1 MEDKFWLAKIVND
14 SNDTIHNKARPKLT
28 IEAQVTYMRDVKG
41 IKFNIV
47 SEQQAAAFLSEN
59 NYYFKLKAFCKNYS
73 KFSQGENAGKYFNVD
88 FAYLQELSTLDMY
101 LREIVLNFSLD
112 IEHFL
117 KVHLLKNISDNKDED
132 GYAIV
137 EEFLFCHPEVSEGI
151 QRKSKDSYC
160 EDLIEK
166 YKDRFPIWAFVE
178 VLSFGDLI
186 NFCDT
191 YYRKYPSKS
200 IHVGTLRIVKFL
212 RNAAAHN
219 NCLIN
224 NLADHSGSHF
234 TQNRMVNSFVATIDG
249 ISAKSRT
256 KKMGNRSVHD
266 FVVMLCC
273 FNSVVTSSGIKKH
286 KIQKLKDLLDKRF
299 VLHKDYFTDNA
310 VLRSNYE
317 FVKKIVDKMAETC
330 V

>member
-1 MEDKFWLAKIVND
+1 M
-14 SNDTIHNKARPKLT
+14 
-28 IEAQVTYMRDVKG
+28 
-41 IKFNIV
+41 
-47 SEQQAAAFLSEN
+47 
-59 NYYFKLKAFCKNYS
+59 
-73 KFSQGENAGKYFNVD
+73 
-88 FAYLQELSTLDMY
+88 
-101 LREIVLNFSLD
+101 
-112 IEHFL
+112 
-117 KVHLLKNISDNKDED
+117 
-132 GYAIV
+132 
-137 EEFLFCHPEVSEGI
+137 
-151 QRKSKDSYC
+151 
-160 EDLIEK
+160 
-166 YKDRFPIWAFVE
+166 
-178 VLSFGDLI
+178 LSFGDLI

-234 TQNRMVNSFVATIDG
+234 TQNRMANSFVATIDG
-249 ISAKSRT
+249 ISTKSRT

>member
-1 MEDKFWLAKIVND
+1 
-14 SNDTIHNKARPKLT
+14 
-28 IEAQVTYMRDVKG
+28 
-41 IKFNIV
+41 
-47 SEQQAAAFLSEN
+47 
-59 NYYFKLKAFCKNYS
+59 
-73 KFSQGENAGKYFNVD
+73 
-88 FAYLQELSTLDMY
+88 MY

-224 NLADHSGSHF
+224 NLADHSLSLIH
-234 TQNRMVNSFVATIDG
+234 I
-249 ISAKSRT
+249 
-256 KKMGNRSVHD
+256 
-266 FVVMLCC
+266 
-273 FNSVVTSSGIKKH
+273 
-286 KIQKLKDLLDKRF
+286 
-299 VLHKDYFTDNA
+299 
-310 VLRSNYE
+310 
-317 FVKKIVDKMAETC
+317 
-330 V
+330 